1 MLNDVVSQTQTKT
14 IKQPVAGKLYKKVDE
29 QIQDMSGR
37 IDDLDKNIVTENVI
51 TDNVTV
57 NVNLTSPNAEID
69 TVKSKLVTTENIEAP
84 LGSIDDLIAGSVSTT
99 GLSSANINADTAVIN
114 KLQVIERL
122 RCPEINAP
130 TLTATTIRG
139 GNAEFTDGFAA
150 SGTNGGYI
158 SVNDHTSLKGS
169 NGEPVYISGNLEATD
184 KVIAP
189 TGDFTNVEADEVNTP
204 VVNTEIVNTDQIN
217 TKTIDVDTEARIKK
231 TVTDTLE
238 SKDLIK
244 HTGKLNLDPEQLSI
258 YDWYAVDVKLGN
270 YTVYLRSTYKTIND
284 EEQTFH
290 VTIIGTEQ
298 SAVICYD
305 ETDLGQILDFSF
317 DTETGNLRIR
327 FHGTEYLYYGISTL
341 DEEPVPLNIIYNAD
355 EYEFFHEPKRMR
367 GYVFQSYNDNTVEFY
382 FGGEVFVHSLSAE
395 FQEFEEQM
403 TKKLYVEK
411 NILLPHSLNQDG
423 SVHDWDIGEEGDYIT
438 NRVNEFDHLAV
449 KWEHKTNI
457 VKNGLENHLIDAQA
471 VIDYNGDVVT
481 PNDDPALVEHEYP
494 IVHLGDETVTHGQ
507 HKVEGNTIT
516 KHIFDGKEED
526 MPLMPDNSLVIRDTE
541 GTEDIYRSYTPDFT
555 DTAVWTEDA
564 TGFACN
570 IATLFFTYD
579 DMWVQLARVDYDG
592 TDYTMVDVDNNT
604 VSGLDIYQKVT
615 VPKVAKLTRKT
626 TRSGLNKYD
635 EVAVYESS
643 KVLENNKPL
652 VYNANNRSIQTTDEV
667 AIDELEVNK
676 LTVKEWLKS
685 IGDTSTKHFYDG
697 VALSSADLASR
708 PDGSLYIDD
717 TTNTLYRKSTN
728 DDTTVRLDR
737 LATLKDG
744 TWTGKDGFTLV
755 YDEATDS
762 IKPTKD
768 LSLNELDI
776 AGDLRVGGDAYIT
789 GTLHYTQEEL
799 IESTSDFILLRANNS
814 ASLAVGEE
822 SGIAINNYDGSH
834 TLAIATDR
842 TGTARVGTGAGTST
856 TYQDIYYGL
865 SDNKWYSDAA
875 LTTEVTPQGNLS
887 SWTSIDKTDDY
898 YHYTDAVFKVID
910 FTDMQAIATRDEEAA
925 MSHNA
930 ITKWNAEDK
939 KLQTLPLPVRSEQ
952 TLEAVVTV
960 DDTDP
965 EEPVT
970 TIGYTWV
977 DKKAGV
983 LHFATEAAYT
993 AYEATHNVPNDT
1005 LVIIDEYDTN
1015 LMGDNQI

>member
-1 MLNDVVSQTQTKT
+1 MLNNVISQTQHNDTRPPIPK
-14 IKQPVAGKLYKKVDE
+14 AYKKIDE
-29 QIQDMSGR
+29 QVQELSKK
-37 IDDLDKNIVTENVI
+37 IDDLSSEIATESIIADTITVNEKITSPNAELDSVKSDIVTANNIEAAIGSVQELDSNKITATEVSSEILKTDIAQIENLTVTDTLQLNEVNSTKATATKGHFDELSAGIMSVPSATIDTVTSDSIASRAVNSNAI
-51 TDNVTV
+51 TVVDLTSDKIIANEINVPVVNSTDITATNVTSDNVTV
-57 NVNLTSPNAEID
+57 NEAEIQ
-69 TVKSKLVTTENIEAP
+69 N
-84 LGSIDDLIAGSVSTT
+84 LI
-99 GLSSANINADTAVIN
+99 
-114 KLQVIERL
+114 
-122 RCPEINAP
+122 
-130 TLTATTIRG
+130 
-139 GNAEFTDGFAA
+139 
-150 SGTNGGYI
+150 
-158 SVNDHTSLKGS
+158 
-169 NGEPVYISGNLEATD
+169 
-184 KVIAP
+184 
-189 TGDFTNVEADEVNTP
+189 
-204 VVNTEIVNTDQIN
+204 
-217 TKTIDVDTEARIKK
+217 
-231 TVTDTLE
+231 TDTFE
-238 SKDLIK
+238 NKTFIK
-244 HTGKLNLDPEQLSI
+244 HTGKLNLDPEQLSVF
-258 YDWYAVDVKLGN
+258 DWYAIDIKLGN
-270 YTVYLRSTYKTIND
+270 YTTYLWADYETINHEKHHFD
-284 EEQTFH
+284 IA
-290 VTIIGTEQ
+290 IIGTAQ
-298 SAVICYD
+298 TAVICYNED
-305 ETDLGQILDFSF
+305 ALEVIKDFSF

-327 FHGTEYLYYGISTL
+327 FHGTEYLYYGLSTA
-341 DEEPVPLNIIYNAD
+341 DDVVEPLKITYNA
-355 EYEFFHEPKRMR
+355 EEFEFYHEPKRLR

-411 NILLPHSLNQDG
+411 NILLPHSLNQDE

-457 VKNGLENHLIDAQA
+457 IKNGLEDHLIDAQA

-494 IVHLGDETVTHGQ
+494 IINLGDDTVTHGS
-507 HKVEGNTIT
+507 HTVEDNFTT
-516 KHIFDGKEED
+516 KHIYDGAPED
-526 MPLMPDNSLVIRDTE
+526 LPNLPDNSLVIQDAT
-541 GTEDIYRSYTPDFT
+541 GTETIYVDYTPDFT
-555 DTAVWTEDA
+555 NTEVWTENAGPDLVSYI
-564 TGFACN
+564 CN
-570 IATLFFTYD
+570 VSYLYFDNGT
-579 DMWVQLARVDYDG
+579 WVQLVRVDHDL
-592 TDYTMVDVDNNT
+592 VNDVYYMKGST
-604 VSGLDIYQKVT
+604 TESVEGLEMYEQKT
-615 VPKVAKLTRKT
+615 IPRTSKITRKT
-626 TRSGLNKYD
+626 TRGGENKFD

-643 KVLENNKPL
+643 AALVNGKPV
-652 VYNANNRSIQTTDEV
+652 VYNANNKSLKTSDELN
-667 AIDELEVNK
+667 IDELDVNK
-676 LTVKEWLKS
+676 LTVRQLLDSK
-685 IGDTSTKHFYDG
+685 GDTITKHIYDG
-697 VALSSADLASR
+697 VALGSADLASR
-708 PDGSLYIDD
+708 PNGSLYIDD

-744 TWTGKDGFTLV
+744 VWTNKDGFTLV
-755 YDEATDS
+755 YDEATDTL
-762 IKPTKD
+762 KPTKD

-822 SGIAINNYDGSH
+822 SGIAINNYDGTH

-842 TGTARVGTGAGTST
+842 TGTARVGTGTGTST
-856 TYQDIYYGL
+856 TYNDIYYGL
-865 SDNKWYSDAA
+865 EDNKWYSDAA
-875 LTTEVTPQGNLS
+875 LTTEVTPSGNLS
-887 SWTSIDKTDDY
+887 SWTSIEKTDDY

-910 FTDMQAIATRDEEAA
+910 FTGMQAIATRDEEAA

-965 EEPVT
+965 LDPIT
-970 TIGYTWV
+970 TVDYTWV